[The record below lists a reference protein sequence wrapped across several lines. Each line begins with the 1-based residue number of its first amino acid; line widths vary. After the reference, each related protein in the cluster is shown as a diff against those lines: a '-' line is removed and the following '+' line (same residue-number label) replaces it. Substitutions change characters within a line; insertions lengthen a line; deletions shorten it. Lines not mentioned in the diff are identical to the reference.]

1 MLFFFFAMTDLIIK
15 EQIRFITFGRT
26 IYSNTFGLSNKVSV
40 VENIPHDRICNK
52 YDVSRVSECDFD

>member
-1 MLFFFFAMTDLIIK
+1 MTDLIIK